1 MTKRISILYPALI
14 LISTIILV
22 SCENDIAEVRA
33 ITDPRN
39 LPVQT
44 NLNAEYRYSEDGKV
58 KNILTAAQ
66 LDQYGGEKP
75 YIEAS
80 GGFHMS
86 FFDSLGGVQAEM
98 TAKSGTYYEKE
109 HKLIA
114 WGNVLLFNKQGE
126 KLETSKILFEQDSS
140 RISTD
145 QRVKITTMDGILYGN
160 GLISN
165 ENFTK
170 YSILQPT
177 GDVFLNEES
186 DSLVSSPNGKSK

>member
-1 MTKRISILYPALI
+1 MTKKVSILYIVFLLFSA
-14 LISTIILV
+14 TVLV

-44 NLNAEYRYSEDGKV
+44 NINAEYRYTEDGKV
-58 KNILTAAQ
+58 KNILKAAQ

-86 FFDSLGGVQAEM
+86 FFDSLGGIQAEM

-114 WGNVLLFNKQGE
+114 WGDVLLFNKRGE

-177 GDVFLNEES
+177 GDVFLDEES

>member
-1 MTKRISILYPALI
+1 MTKKTGYTYFILLAFLAVALI
-14 LISTIILV
+14 

-44 NLNAEYRYSEDGKV
+44 NLNAEYQYSEDGKI
-58 KNILTAAQ
+58 KNILKAAQ

-80 GGFHMS
+80 GGFHMT
-86 FFDSLGGVQAEM
+86 FFDSLGGIQAEM
-98 TAKSGTYYEKE
+98 TANAGTYYEKE

-114 WGNVLLFNKQGE
+114 WGDVLLFNIKGE
-126 KLETSKILFEQDSS
+126 KLETSKLLFEQDSS

-145 QRVKITTMDGILYGN
+145 QRVKISTMDGVLYGN
-160 GLISN
+160 GLVSN

-177 GDVFLNEES
+177 GDVFLDEES
-186 DSLVSSPNGKSK
+186 DSLVSSPHGENK

>member
-1 MTKRISILYPALI
+1 M
-14 LISTIILV
+14 STF
-22 SCENDIAEVRA
+22 SRWASF
-33 ITDPRN
+33 
-39 LPVQT
+39 
-44 NLNAEYRYSEDGKV
+44 Y
-58 KNILTAAQ
+58 
-66 LDQYGGEKP
+66 GEKP

-86 FFDSLGGVQAEM
+86 FFDSLGGIQAEM

-114 WGNVLLFNKQGE
+114 WGDVLLFNKQGE
-126 KLETSKILFEQDSS
+126 RLETSKILFEQDSS

-145 QRVKITTMDGILYGN
+145 QRVKITTLDGVLYGN

-177 GDVFLNEES
+177 GDVFLDEES
-186 DSLVSSPNGKSK
+186 DSLVSSQNGKSK

>member
-1 MTKRISILYPALI
+1 MIRRISILYSLFLLCTA
-14 LISTIILV
+14 TVFV

-44 NLNAEYRYSEDGKV
+44 NINAEYRYTEDGKV

-86 FFDSLGGVQAEM
+86 FFDSLGGIQAEM

-114 WGNVLLFNKQGE
+114 WGDVLLFNKQGE

-145 QRVKITTMDGILYGN
+145 QGVKITTMDGVLYGK
-160 GLISN
+160 GLVSN

-177 GDVFLNEES
+177 GDVFLDDES
-186 DSLVSSPNGKSK
+186 ESLVSSPNGKSK